1 MPLLDI
7 IVPAYNNPDITAR
20 CLSGVFVTAPKGT
33 RVILVNNGSTDERV
47 ADLRHYVAAMGG
59 VYIGLPVNCGPYGA
73 VNAGLAA
80 RAADPAP
87 KWGVV
92 CNDAVPLPGAFHN
105 LLANVADDRYPYLA
119 ALEVQD
125 SAGFD
130 LVRLEAGLSKANLPN
145 GVLPGKPFFTCF
157 VATQALLEAVGGF
170 DERFKLTYGD
180 TDWEQ
185 RATDVLGK
193 PLHTLCSAPCYHG
206 ASVTRKRL
214 GIEEDVRVDCAD
226 QQAFLDKWADRPDIM
241 ARHRKEDVDF
251 KKNWLAREWSIR
263 GEK

>member
-1 MPLLDI
+1 VPLLDI

-20 CLSGVFVTAPKGT
+20 CLSGVFLTAPKGT
-33 RVILVNNGSTDERV
+33 RVILVNNGSTDAGVEK
-47 ADLRHYVAAMGG
+47 LRPYVEAMGG
-59 VYIGLPVNCGPYGA
+59 VYVGLSPNCGPYGA
-73 VNAGLAA
+73 VNAGLTV

-105 LLANVADDRYPYLA
+105 LLANVDDDRFRYLG

-130 LVRLEAGLSKANLPN
+130 LSKLEVGLAKAKLPN
-145 GVLPGKPFFTCF
+145 GVLVGKPFFTCF
-157 VATQALLEAVGGF
+157 IATQSLLEAVGAF

-214 GIEEDVRVDCAD
+214 GVEEDVRVDCAD
-226 QQAFLDKWADRPDIM
+226 QQAFLDKWADREDVM
-241 ARHRKEDVDF
+241 ARHRKEDPDF
-251 KKNWLAREWSIR
+251 KKQWLTREWSMR